1 VYHLDGRKRRY
12 RIGDAETITPRQ
24 ARDVATIQAG
34 EIAKGSDPGA
44 ERKQNREKQKAAKLQ
59 TLGGFLKHH
68 YCPFLL
74 SERKSGKT
82 TERRLNA
89 CFGWLENKPM
99 AEINP
104 FLLQAWRKRQ
114 LEGGKSP
121 VTVNRDL
128 ADLKALLSKAVEL
141 GLLAVHPLARLKP
154 AKTEDNSRIRHLSPE
169 EEKRLFAAL
178 AKREAESRAARTRFN
193 KWRQERKQEPRPEIP
208 DKEFS
213 DHLKPMVLLALHTGL
228 RRGELFSAEWRDIDF
243 LNNRLTVRAAAAKG
257 AKPRHIPLNATA
269 RDTLKQWQKQTVDAG
284 LIFPGAKGGRLDN
297 IASSWRNLVAA
308 AKLRDFTFHDLR
320 HTFATNTL
328 ARGADIVT
336 VSKLLGHASL
346 KMTLRYA
353 HVTDEALTAAVE
365 RLAAN
370 GKPL

>member
-1 VYHLDGRKRRY
+1 
-12 RIGDAETITPRQ
+12 
-24 ARDVATIQAG
+24 
-34 EIAKGSDPGA
+34 
-44 ERKQNREKQKAAKLQ
+44 
-59 TLGGFLKHH
+59 
-68 YCPFLL
+68 
-74 SERKSGKT
+74 
-82 TERRLNA
+82 
-89 CFGWLENKPM
+89 M